1 MVLLLGMDGTGKLL
15 LEFVHA
21 LPARIRKEI
30 PQYLTD
36 VVLSYDQLAKM
47 VRSMCEDSPP
57 FVLLAES
64 FSTPLAIRIAAENPA
79 NLRGLILC
87 AGFVMSPARGVTRW
101 LALALAPLLMRAA
114 LPEAAIRS
122 RLVGRDAS
130 RSLVTTVR
138 EAIASVQ
145 PAVLAARLRAVLEC
159 DVRSDLRRVAVPML
173 YLQAQHDRLVPARCL
188 EEIRAVRPEIRA
200 IVIDA
205 PHFLLQREPRQTA
218 EIVAAFLRDLP

>member
-1 MVLLLGMDGTGKLL
+1 MTPRRMVLLPGMDGTGKLL

-21 LPARIRKEI
+21 PPARIRKEI

-138 EAIASVQ
+138 
-145 PAVLAARLRAVLEC
+145 AR
-159 DVRSDLRRVAVPML
+159 RSLPFSRPSWRHDCALCWNAMCVPICGGSRCRCCICRRSTTVW
-173 YLQAQHDRLVPARCL
+173 CL
-188 EEIRAVRPEIRA
+188 HGVWRKS
-200 IVIDA
+200 A
-205 PHFLLQREPRQTA
+205 PCGRRFGLS
-218 EIVAAFLRDLP
+218 